1 MVPLPGLP
9 RRHRALTCGIGMA
22 MAAGLA
28 VLPGAGTAAA
38 SASPASASVSRSADA
53 RQGAS
58 AAHTSQSPRTDGP
71 LLSYVVN
78 VGGGYGT
85 QKSVERAIARAGGQ
99 VVIAYDRI
107 GVIVVHSAD
116 PDFGPAIRRVHGVRS
131 AGATRTAAIA
141 PSATTQMGGLRTLT
155 AAEVAAATAQRAEG
169 QEPLEADQWDLRA
182 IRADK
187 AAQVNPG
194 SPKVTVGVIDTGV
207 DDTHPDL
214 AANFSAK
221 QSANCVGGVADTS
234 PGAWRPWDPAADYH
248 GTHVAGEIAAAR
260 NGVGVAG
267 VAPGVRV
274 AAIKVSEPGTALF
287 YPESVVCAFVFAAD
301 HGISVTNNS
310 YYIDPWLYNCPD
322 DPDQKA
328 IVDAVQR
335 AAAYSERKGV
345 LNVAAAGNSDDDLNS
360 HAITDSSS
368 PDDST
373 AVTRTVDPH
382 VCLDIPTQ
390 LPGVVTVSSTGVQNV
405 KSYYSSYGLTVID
418 VAAPGGDKY
427 QIPDTPSGNGRILS
441 TLPGGTYG
449 YLQGT
454 SMASPHVAAVAA
466 LIKSRHPHASPAQLQ
481 ALLKLE
487 ADNPGCPTGFYDPDG
502 NGVQDATCTG
512 PKPYNSFYGHG
523 VVDALDAVTK

>member
-9 RRHRALTCGIGMA
+9 RRRRAL
-22 MAAGLA
+22 AAGLGLVTAAALA
-28 VLPGAGTAAA
+28 VLPGAA
-38 SASPASASVSRSADA
+38 PASASSASSA
-53 RQGAS
+53 PGAS
-58 AAHTSQSPRTDGP
+58 AAAHGSQPPRTDGP

-78 VGGGYGT
+78 IDGGRGT
-85 QKSVERAIARAGGQ
+85 QRSVEHAIERAGGQ

-107 GVIVVHSAD
+107 GVIVVHSAN
-116 PDFGPAIRRVHGVRS
+116 PDFGATLRRVHGVRS
-131 AGATRTAAIA
+131 AGATRTAAIE
-141 PSATTQMGGLRTLT
+141 PSATTQAGGVRTLT
-155 AAEVAAATAQRAEG
+155 AAEVAAASAHQAPG

-187 AAQVNPG
+187 AAGVNPG
-194 SPKVTVGVIDTGV
+194 SSKVTVGIIDTGV

-221 QSANCVGGVADTS
+221 QSASCVGGVADTS
-234 PGAWRPWDPAADYH
+234 PGAWHPWDPAADYH

-260 NGVGVAG
+260 NGIGVAG
-267 VAPGVRV
+267 VAPGVKI

-301 HGISVTNNS
+301 HGIAVTNNS
-310 YYIDPWLYNCPD
+310 YYIDPWLYNCPS
-322 DPDQKA
+322 DPDQRA
-328 IVDAVQR
+328 IVDAVRR

-360 HAITDSSS
+360 HALTDTSS

-382 VCLDIPTQ
+382 VCLDLPTQ
-390 LPGVVTVSSTGVQNV
+390 LPGVVTVSATGAQNL

-418 VAAPGGDKY
+418 VAAPGGDSR

-481 ALLKLE
+481 ALLKIE
-487 ADNPGCPTGFYDPDG
+487 ANNPGCPTGPA
-502 NGVQDATCTG
+502 QDATCTG
-512 PKPYNSFYGHG
+512 PKAYNSFYGHG
-523 VVDALDAVTK
+523 IVDALNAVTR